1 MGPAR
6 AEALAAYRALL
17 RATRKTFASDT
28 LMLSAW
34 ALEIRLKFEANR
46 RVAAEAEVKRLLNEA
61 RGAFHLISHRIV
73 QAKHNTPGGFSND
86 PPNDSSIL
94 LPLPMLGYFTS
105 GRTCWSNN
113 GDCLRR
119 TS

>member
-73 QAKHNTPGGFSND
+73 QAKHNTPGGFIIL
-86 PPNDSSIL
+86 PPEEHAGATMEIASEEL
-94 LPLPMLGYFTS
+94 LETEKGK
-105 GRTCWSNN
+105 RC
-113 GDCLRR
+113 D
-119 TS
+119 